1 LIDLNFIRRIVVTS
15 KGIYFVAEKVDMGQD
30 NLLKNDNG
38 LTPVIGVLLMLVI
51 VFLMGTVIAISLLGG
66 EQEDKLASAPLALL
80 SVSEYNNTTL
90 KIGHKG
96 GDVIEFNNS
105 TTSVI
110 LNVEGTDYFL
120 NSSALESLGAGNEKL
135 LLLKDR
141 EGNLIPIKAGD
152 FAIFKVIDLRTQKLI
167 FTQEM
172 TFTKSSEP
180 AIKYQSGITGYYY
193 RGTSFSG
200 TAINRTD
207 SRIKFAENAYLS
219 SSLYGSDI
227 ENWPDGILNTTN
239 NFSVIYKGLIE
250 TEQDSNYTFYLT
262 SDDWAQLY
270 IDGTKIISEPTPL
283 SRHARTINT
292 ATIDLPAGYHQI
304 RVEMKEYAGTS
315 ILHLEWASNSFS
327 RRFVDNFYREA
338 SST

>member
-1 LIDLNFIRRIVVTS
+1 MNFIRRIVVTS
-15 KGIYFVAEKVDMGQD
+15 IGIYFVAEKVDMGPD
-30 NLLKNDNG
+30 NLLKNENG

-51 VFLMGTVIAISLLGG
+51 VFLMGTVIAISLLGS

-96 GDVIEFNNS
+96 GDVIEFNYS

-110 LNVEGTDYFL
+110 LNVEGTDYLL
-120 NSSALESLGAGNEKL
+120 NSSPLESLGAGNEKL

-152 FAIFKVIDLRTQKLI
+152 VTIFKVIDLKTQKLI

-180 AIKYQSGITGYYY
+180 ATKYQSGITGYYY
-193 RGTSFSG
+193 RGTNFSG

-207 SRIKFAENAYLS
+207 SRIKFAENAS
-219 SSLYGSDI
+219 ARFYGSDI
-227 ENWPDGILNTTN
+227 ENWPYNILNTTDS
-239 NFSVIYKGLIE
+239 FSVAYEGLIKI
-250 TEQDSNYTFYLT
+250 EQTSNYTFYLT

-270 IDGTKIISEPTPL
+270 IDGAKVISEPSSST
-283 SRHARTINT
+283 RHPRTINT
-292 ATIDLPAGYHQI
+292 ATISLPEGYHQI

-315 ILHLEWASNSFS
+315 ILHLEWASESFS
-327 RRFVDNFYREA
+327 RRFVENFYREY